1 MNPKGQRAASLS
13 LIVAASFLTARGAVD
28 QESQPLGRFAQAG
41 LRAALSEDPQVR
53 QLEAFADW
61 RLPWSYRLGQG
72 FGLETYLSGSVG
84 WIGEDADDAAVASFG
99 PSFRLTYD
107 KIPVALLGGS
117 APTILGR
124 NHLGDRDMGCAFQFT
139 SHIGLA
145 CRVYRGVELC
155 YRFQHMSN
163 AGLGQDNPGLNSHA
177 LALGWRF

>member
-1 MNPKGQRAASLS
+1 MNSKGRRAVSLS
-13 LIVAASFLTARGAVD
+13 LLAAASSLTARGAVEL
-28 QESQPLGRFAQAG
+28 ESKPLGRFAQAG

-61 RLPWSYRLGQG
+61 QLPWSFRLGHG

-84 WIGEDADDAAVASFG
+84 WIGEDAADAPIAAMG

-107 KIPVALLGGS
+107 KIPVALVGGS

-124 NHLGDRDMGCAFQFT
+124 NHLGERDMGCAFQFT
-139 SHIGLA
+139 SHLGLA
-145 CRVYRGVELC
+145 CQVYRGVELS

-163 AGLGQDNPGLNSHA
+163 AGLGSDNPGLNSHA
-177 LALGWRF
+177 VALGWRF